1 MATNTTMRRW
11 GVVLFTTVLT
21 PVALI
26 AACSNSNDN
35 PTPPVTYTLPDTGT
49 PDTSTTTQD
58 SGAPSTGND
67 SSTITQTDSAS
78 NADAPVD
85 APLTTKDGALVQ
97 DSATCVGDGGCWG
110 CTPVSTPDFLNQCT
124 SSQCLP
130 FSNSILPGYD
140 GSLPPLH

>member
-1 MATNTTMRRW
+1 MATTKTIRRW
-11 GVVLFTTVLT
+11 GAVLLTTVLT

-35 PTPPVTYTLPDTGT
+35 PVPPVTYTLPEAGA
-49 PDTSTTTQD
+49 DTSTSTTD
-58 SGAPSTGND
+58 SGTPSNGND
-67 SSTITQTDSAS
+67 SSSTQTDSS
-78 NADAPVD
+78 TGNTDAPVD

-97 DSATCVGDGGCWG
+97 DAATCVGDGGCWG
-110 CTPVSTPDFLNQCT
+110 CTPISTPDFLNQCT

-140 GSLPPLH
+140 GSLPPLN

>member
-1 MATNTTMRRW
+1 MATTTTIRRW
-11 GVVLFTTVLT
+11 GAVLLTTVLT

-35 PTPPVTYTLPDTGT
+35 PVPPPTYTLSDTGAPPAT
-49 PDTSTTTQD
+49 D
-58 SGAPSTGND
+58 SGAPGNGND
-67 SSTITQTDSAS
+67 SSTVTQDSS
-78 NADAPVD
+78 TGSEDAPVD

-97 DSATCVGDGGCWG
+97 DAATCVGDAGCWL
-110 CTPVSTPDFLNQCT
+110 CTPVTTPDFLNQCT

-140 GSLPPLH
+140 GSLPPLP

>member
-1 MATNTTMRRW
+1 MATTTTIRRW
-11 GVVLFTTVLT
+11 GAVLLMTVLT

-35 PTPPVTYTLPDTGT
+35 PIPPTYTLPDTGAPAT
-49 PDTSTTTQD
+49 D
-58 SGAPSTGND
+58 SGSPSTGND
-67 SSTITQTDSAS
+67 SSAITQRDSS
-78 NADAPVD
+78 TGSDDAPVD

-97 DSATCVGDGGCWG
+97 DAASCVGDGGCWG

-140 GSLPPLH
+140 GSLPPLN